1 MIHDNVQWQSG
12 STSAIVGGNL
22 EQEAR
27 QDTDVKGRIFP
38 VWCGC
43 LIQTRKAWGE
53 KTVLQATELGGAWVA
68 VT

>member
-27 QDTDVKGRIFP
+27 QDTDLKGRIKP
-38 VWCGC
+38 VKFSCVVWM
-43 LIQTRKAWGE
+43 LDSDQE
-53 KTVLQATELGGAWVA
+53 SLG
-68 VT
+68 